1 MAMFDFLRN
10 VKTQP
15 RSVTAN
21 VLNMDTFLDFLLSLR
36 LETEGMGHSTRGD
49 NSEEYYFRV
58 YYNGKMVTEFSLH
71 YLDNH
76 FWPQVDGKNNY
87 RDEDV
92 RWRVVVSPVTIN
104 FNPGS
109 GVPEAVFEKI
119 SAYTDEIVN
128 DPEAK
133 LAFSQYKQ

>member
-10 VKTQP
+10 AKTQP
-15 RSVTAN
+15 SSVTAN

-36 LETEGMGHSTRGD
+36 LETEGTGHSTRGD

-58 YYNGKMVTEFSLH
+58 YYNSKIAAEFSLH

-76 FWPQVDGKNNY
+76 FWPQKDGKNDY

-104 FNPGS
+104 FKPGS
-109 GVPEAVFEKI
+109 GIPEAAFEKI
-119 SAYTDEIVN
+119 SAYSDEIVN